1 MLLADEFDSSGSR
14 LFQSGDN
21 VQQRS
26 FAAPRR
32 ADDPEEF
39 PVANIEAH
47 PTERAHAA
55 LAGRELLGY
64 TANNNFHLKDFGE
77 LTAKNPARQSR
88 NQKKEE
94 F

>member
-14 LFQSGDN
+14 LVQSGDN
-21 VQQRS
+21 VQQRR

-32 ADDPEEF
+32 ADDPEEL
-39 PVANIEAH
+39 PVANLEAH

-64 TANNNFHLKDFGE
+64 TANDNFHVKDFGD
-77 LTAKNPARQSR
+77 LTAKLVLSER
-88 NQKKEE
+88 EGT
-94 F
+94 